1 MIKYRPGKANV
12 NAGTL
17 SRLPFDID
25 NYVDSCTE
33 ELSWDTILATCEG
46 SRAARQRDVA
56 YVAALDLSQS
66 GSAEQLSEMLPT
78 IGHEELMKAQ

>member
-1 MIKYRPGKANV
+1 M
-12 NAGTL
+12 L

-25 NYVDSCTE
+25 NYVDSRTE
-33 ELSWDTILATCEG
+33 ELSWDTILATWEG